1 MVKDAEFSGEE
12 KEMIALLEKVGL
24 PDDFSEVAL
33 QDISGPDH
41 DMTDRIRSNV
51 FRKINRCKGAN
62 NRGIKSLW
70 SKASVRLA
78 TAAVL
83 VLLFIVAIIGPGRVI
98 AEFKEAF
105 RWVPGFGLQP
115 EQKLSLALPEN
126 ITVDLDYMTL
136 VVEGLKADREST
148 VLKLK
153 IYDLSEEFLHEYCPV
168 TGGRLENDRL
178 YYRDSY
184 EHLPQLVDEDGNRY
198 EFFERAV
205 GREVSFSNSEQSY
218 VWSSEVYF
226 DPLPSQT
233 SKVTLLLP
241 DLRQEGKTL
250 KVEIPLVP
258 KEDIQEA
265 IPHWPSTTLNDIT
278 VAASAEVGD
287 EETIINLAIITE
299 EKNWEV
305 SDMIYRRPYTVDT
318 PYMLKDDRGKMYSYH
333 LAESSI
339 SGYSNEEGLNV
350 YHLSFD
356 PASPEAEYLKFNI
369 VSIWITV
376 DEKVS
381 YPLQL
386 SRLEKDNPVPLDEDI
401 QLGHHSFQITELSP
415 YKNGVKAELDLG
427 PVGQETLID
436 LRGFY
441 LEPAEGRG
449 FDVHGRSTRGDDGR
463 LKTIYSYFSD
473 HDVDEAILHVGYPL
487 VEIEGPWELK
497 IPLDVE

>member
-1 MVKDAEFSGEE
+1 MKDAEFTGEE
-12 KEMIALLEKVGL
+12 KALKDLLEKAGL

-33 QDISGPDH
+33 QDMCEPDY

-51 FRKINRCKGAN
+51 FRKINRCKGTN

-70 SKASVRLA
+70 SKASIRLA
-78 TAAVL
+78 TAAIL
-83 VLLFIVAIIGPGRVI
+83 VLLFIVAVIGPGRVI
-98 AEFKEAF
+98 AEFKEVF

-115 EQKLSLALPEN
+115 EQKLSFVLPEK

-136 VVEGLKADREST
+136 VIEGLKADREST

-153 IYDLSEEFLHEYCPV
+153 VYDLSEEFIHEYCPV

-184 EHLPQLVDEDGNRY
+184 EQLPQLVDEDGNRY

-205 GREVSFSNSEQSY
+205 GREVSFSNNERSY

-226 DPLPSQT
+226 DPLPPRTSQI
-233 SKVTLLLP
+233 TLLLP

-258 KEDIQEA
+258 REDIQEA
-265 IPHWPSTTLNDIT
+265 IPQWPSTTLNDIT

-287 EETIINLAIITE
+287 EETLINLAVIPE
-299 EKNWEV
+299 EKSWEV
-305 SDMIYRRPYTVDT
+305 SGMISRRPYTVDT
-318 PYMLKDDRGKMYSYH
+318 PYTLTDERGIKYSYH
-333 LAESSI
+333 PMESSV
-339 SGYSNEEGLNV
+339 SGYSDEEGLNV

-356 PASPEAEYLKFNI
+356 PASPEAEYLKLNI
-369 VSIWITV
+369 ASIWITV

-381 YPLQL
+381 YPLQM

-401 QLGHHSFQITELSP
+401 QLGRHFFQITELSP
-415 YKNGVKAELDLG
+415 YKNGIKAEFDLG
-427 PVGQETLID
+427 PVGQETLIG
-436 LRGFY
+436 LRRFY
-441 LEPAEGRG
+441 LEPVKGRG
-449 FDVHGRSTRGDDGR
+449 VDVHGRSTRGDDGR
-463 LKTIYSYFSD
+463 LKTSLSYFSD
-473 HDVDEAILHVGYPL
+473 QEIDEAILHVGYPL

-497 IPLDVE
+497 IPLDLD